1 MDTAPRSA
9 FLAAV
14 LKPTE
19 RTAIMG
25 FFTIIKTASGSLAP
39 TITGLLAKNN
49 FFWIAFVVAGSL
61 KALYDIGILLVF
73 ATKEKES
80 REDESRG
87 DSEHS

>member
-25 FFTIIKTASGSLAP
+25 VFTIVKTASGSLAP
-39 TITGLLAKNN
+39 TITGVLARDGS
-49 FFWIAFVVAGSL
+49 FWIAFVVAGSL
-61 KALYDIGILLVF
+61 KAMYDIGILIVF
-73 ATKEKES
+73 ATKEKKSQEE
-80 REDESRG
+80 EDA
-87 DSEHS
+87 SEHS